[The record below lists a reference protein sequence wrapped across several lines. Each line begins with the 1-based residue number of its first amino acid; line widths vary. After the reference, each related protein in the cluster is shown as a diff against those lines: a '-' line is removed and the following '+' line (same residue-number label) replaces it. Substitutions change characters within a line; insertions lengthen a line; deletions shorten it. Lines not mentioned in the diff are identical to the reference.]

1 MDSAMQTTLAYRALH
16 VTRWKG
22 GLSNSIHT
30 ILVQEAAL
38 LAVFGYICSWVRFV
52 VTVKEKP
59 MRLASWWVRFVECL
73 LCRRVSKLRIYGSS
87 RYSTYVYVVWPVGAR
102 RSVLLYTSTYSE
114 YRYVARLTLA

>member
-1 MDSAMQTTLAYRALH
+1 MLTTFAYRALH

-52 VTVKEKP
+52 VTVKENP
-59 MRLASWWVRFVECL
+59 TMCLASCRWVRFVECL

-87 RYSTYVYVVWPVGAR
+87 RYSTYVYVVNG
-102 RSVLLYTSTYSE
+102 LLAPAGVCCSTLLHTVSID
-114 YRYVARLTLA
+114 TLQD